1 MAAITVSADY
11 AVSPEQLW
19 AVLEPVERHVDW
31 MADAQAIHFETDQTR
46 GEGTRFVCDTKIGPI
61 KLRDRMEITEW
72 EPPRRMGVRHDG
84 VVTGTGAFELAP
96 LDLDRRTR
104 FTWTEDLRFPWY
116 LGGRVGEL
124 LGGRW
129 LLILIWNRNL
139 RKLAKIVESQSDE

>member
-1 MAAITVSADY
+1 MGRISVATEIDAARDRV
-11 AVSPEQLW
+11 W
-19 AVLEPVERHVDW
+19 AVLEPIERHVDW
-31 MADAQAIHFETDQTR
+31 MADADAIRFETSQTR

-72 EPPRRMGVRHDG
+72 EPGRRMGVRHDG
-84 VVTGTGAFELAP
+84 VVTGTGAFELTP

-116 LGGRVGEL
+116 LGGRLGEL

-139 RKLAKIVESQSDE
+139 RALARLVESRSD